1 MICVTGAGGTVGS
14 EVVRQLREANAA
26 FRAAYFSKNKVDAA
40 REKGIDA
47 GLIDYNDPETL
58 RSAFAG
64 CDKLFLLGP
73 NAPNQAE
80 LEINAVDAA
89 KAAGVQHIVKLSV
102 MRADEEEY
110 DFGRIHREVEKAIEA
125 SGLDWTFLR
134 ANSFM
139 QNMVTYMSQTIKA
152 QSVFYSAAEDARIGH
167 VDVRDIAAVAVRALT
182 EPGHE
187 GKAYA
192 LNGPEAFTYD
202 DLAEKLS
209 HALGRKIEH
218 INIPPADL
226 KGAMLAEGTPEIFVD
241 RLLDLERY
249 YREGKAASDTSDIK
263 QVTGHDPRT
272 FEGYARET
280 ADTGVWDKEAGTGA

>member
-1 MICVTGAGGTVGS
+1 MICVTGSGGTVGS
-14 EVVRQLREANAA
+14 EVVRQLRVANAA

-47 GLIDYNDPETL
+47 VLIDYNDAETL

-89 KAAGVQHIVKLSV
+89 QAAGVKHIVKLSV

-125 SGLDWTFLR
+125 SGLEWTFLR
-134 ANSFM
+134 PNSFM
-139 QNMVTYMSQTIKA
+139 QNAVTYMSQTIKA
-152 QSVFYSAAEDARIGH
+152 QSAFYSAAEGARIGH
-167 VDVRDIAAVAVRALT
+167 VDVRDIAAVAVKALT

-187 GKAYA
+187 GKVYT
-192 LNGPEAFTYD
+192 LSGPEAFTYD
-202 DLAEKLS
+202 DLAAKLS
-209 HALGRKIEH
+209 HVLGRKISH
-218 INIPPADL
+218 MNIPPADL
-226 KGAMLAEGTPEIFVD
+226 KGAMLAEGIPEVFID

-249 YREGKAASDTSDIK
+249 YREGKAAIETSDIK
-263 QVTGHDPRT
+263 QVTGRDPRT
-272 FEGYARET
+272 FADYARET
-280 ADTGVWDKEAGTGA
+280 AATGVWDKEAGTGA